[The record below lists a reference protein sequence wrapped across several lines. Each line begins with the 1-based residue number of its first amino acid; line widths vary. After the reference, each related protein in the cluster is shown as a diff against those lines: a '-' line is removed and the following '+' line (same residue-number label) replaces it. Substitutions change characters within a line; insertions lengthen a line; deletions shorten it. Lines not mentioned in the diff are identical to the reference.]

1 MAVRNSAVPCLD
13 ASGIAIPVLDPPI
26 IEEPPTLTGDSMGIS
41 KLMVGKVLGIC
52 DIPAELL
59 RCGGGLRQSCVFAP
73 TLLTP
78 AWIYACCEDIV
89 TESFAYLG
97 SVVDV
102 SEPSDQEFSR
112 WIGLVA
118 GNMNLINNNTFI
130 GRLLGS
136 STKRCALQEHGSQD
150 AHGIRLSVESGQ
162 ALEDKSKLPLHTDEC
177 GSQDAPGIRP
187 NKEIS
192 QDLANKANLPHTD
205 GIIGSHLFRAGVSV
219 DSEDGQQ
226 TFAEVPVQPFTAD
239 EELAATDTNIDTKV
253 GIVSPPVESK
263 LWQAQL
269 KMLETQA
276 RIEHAQLKSL
286 ERQAR
291 IEEAQLQILKRQSK
305 IEEAQLRCLER
316 QAELNEAKLK
326 VHDKKAKIEETHL
339 WNLERQANIDESQL
353 NILQSQTK
361 IEEAKSRIL
370 EGQVDTD
377 ALLQKISQHV

>member
-1 MAVRNSAVPCLD
+1 MQV
-13 ASGIAIPVLDPPI
+13 
-26 IEEPPTLTGDSMGIS
+26 
-41 KLMVGKVLGIC
+41 
-52 DIPAELL
+52 
-59 RCGGGLRQSCVFAP
+59 
-73 TLLTP
+73 
-78 AWIYACCEDIV
+78 YACCEDIV

-112 WIGLVA
+112 WIGTGGRKHELDQQQQLEMVQLEDMYPTD
-118 GNMNLINNNTFI
+118 GYTFHETL
-130 GRLLGS
+130 R
-136 STKRCALQEHGSQD
+136 STRTRSQD

>member
-1 MAVRNSAVPCLD
+1 MGSSRSSKFSEREKSLLNDLVKGKGLSITKGKKMKKSKRHKQREAWEKIAVDFNA
-13 ASGIAIPVLDPPI
+13 AGIGKFRTSCDLKH
-26 IEEPPTLTGDSMGIS
+26 LWIS
-41 KLMVGKVLGIC
+41 T
-52 DIPAELL
+52 D
-59 RCGGGLRQSCVFAP
+59 
-73 TLLTP
+73 T
-78 AWIYACCEDIV
+78 
-89 TESFAYLG
+89 
-97 SVVDV
+97 
-102 SEPSDQEFSR
+102 
-112 WIGLVA
+112 
-118 GNMNLINNNTFI
+118 N
-130 GRLLGS
+130 

-339 WNLERQANIDESQL
+339 WNLERQANIDESQFK
-353 NILQSQTK
+353 NIQSQTK